1 VGFAFNLCFYPDC
14 NTDEAIAVTMLL
26 DKAGKAWGTV
36 NDLLHSS
43 QGQHNLF
50 KGKLETGDILL
61 HEEQRRPG
69 FKMAGRVEH
78 FFQYS
83 GDKVITA
90 VVARDNWGD
99 DTGGEPEIISGGPGE
114 KHVKVKV
121 TSQYMRGF
129 NHTVYVYGKK

>member
-1 VGFAFNLCFYPDC
+1 MEFAFNLCFYPDC

-50 KGKLETGDILL
+50 KGKSEAGDILL

-69 FKMAGRVEH
+69 FKMADRVEH
-78 FFQYS
+78 VFQYS
-83 GDKVITA
+83 EDRTK
-90 VVARDNWGD
+90 
-99 DTGGEPEIISGGPGE
+99 
-114 KHVKVKV
+114 
-121 TSQYMRGF
+121 
-129 NHTVYVYGKK
+129 